1 MQLAWQIN
9 RRRQQ
14 QGAYSTENGV
24 ALRRTAMSTQQG
36 ASSAVPAQRSDPAP
50 TPEKPTETDTLI
62 PTADDAESGAA
73 AEPKAERKKW
83 SEDDQPWNKTGKHI
97 DMGYSK
103 HLGVGG
109 QWAACIL
116 AVAVLA
122 GYIGYFGLLPTGPAT
137 LIVRETRERSLAAA
151 AAALLGLHQCAAR

>member
-1 MQLAWQIN
+1 
-9 RRRQQ
+9 
-14 QGAYSTENGV
+14 
-24 ALRRTAMSTQQG
+24 MSTQQG

-73 AEPKAERKKW
+73 AEQAERKKW